1 MILNGKNGLKALA
14 LGSILMLNACSLK
27 QMVKMAKD
35 QELTVT
41 PSPLEVHGDSVA
53 FDVSAVLPV
62 KMLKKNKIYSI
73 AAFYKYGDE
82 KIDLGNFDF
91 VSTEYPDAKT
101 TTPKLSKHYSFFY
114 KPEIGNG
121 DLVVIGTASNL
132 EKTKSK
138 STDEFPVAKGIIT
151 TSRLVKDYYAVAYAD
166 HGYNNKEELVPTY
179 VNFYFEQGSSKLR
192 KTEMTGQNGK
202 FLDAFI
208 LSKPITR
215 NVSIVGQHSPE
226 GTETTNSN
234 LANDRSKVI
243 EKYIKE
249 RVKHYVPKEVKNK
262 DSVVN
267 ASQYVT
273 KGIVMDWAGFK
284 AQLDSSK
291 LDASKKTE
299 ILNII
304 NGSGDFLSKEKQL
317 EKLPYFKKELLNGIY
332 PKLRTART
340 ELWSVKKKKTDAEI
354 SVLAKKIVE
363 GSVNMDTLSAEELGY
378 AATLT
383 SVPAE
388 KVKIY
393 EALVKKAD
401 NWVAYNNLGAA
412 LLELAKLEIDQN
424 KKSDLISKASNYL
437 EMSLKKQENG
447 ESHLNLASAYLMKGV
462 RVSSRDEANKALAS
476 KAGDNVKKGAN
487 GILGV
492 LDIKDGKYD
501 LALSDL
507 SKSTDSLEILFNT
520 ALANLLKKDFGAAKS
535 TLANYTAKAPNDALG
550 FYLTAVLAARQKD
563 EATVVSNLT
572 KAVSLNS
579 KLKEKAAM
587 DMEFYDYW
595 NSENFKSALK

>member
-1 MILNGKNGLKALA
+1 MILNRKNGLKALA
-14 LGSILMLNACSLK
+14 LGSILLINACSLK

-53 FDVSAVLPV
+53 FDVSAILPL
-62 KMLKKNKIYSI
+62 KMLKKNKIYSVNT
-73 AAFYKYGDE
+73 FYKYGTE
-82 KIDLGNFDF
+82 KLDLGAFDF

-101 TTPKLSKHYSFFY
+101 TNPKMTKHYSYFY

-121 DLVVIGTASNL
+121 DLVIIGTASNL

-138 STDEFPVAKGIIT
+138 STDEFPIAKGIIT
-151 TSRLVKDYYAVAYAD
+151 TSRLVKDYYAIAYAD

-208 LSKPITR
+208 LSKPVTR

-226 GTETTNSN
+226 GSETANTN
-234 LANDRSKVI
+234 LANERSQVI
-243 EKYIKE
+243 QKYIQE
-249 RVKHYVPKEVKNK
+249 RVKYYIPKGVKNK
-262 DSVVN
+262 DSVV
-267 ASQYVT
+267 ALSQYVT
-273 KGIVMDWAGFK
+273 KGIYMDWAGFK
-284 AQLDSSK
+284 AQLDSSSLSATQK
-291 LDASKKTE
+291 SE

-304 NGSGDFLSKEKQL
+304 NGSGDFISKEKQL

-354 SVLAKKIVE
+354 SVLAKQICDGTVKL
-363 GSVNMDTLSAEELGY
+363 DTLSIEELGY

-383 SVPAE
+383 SLPSE
-388 KVKIY
+388 KVRIY

-412 LLELAKLEIDQN
+412 LLELAKTEIDQN
-424 KKSDLISKASNYL
+424 KKSDLISRATNYL
-437 EMSLKKQENG
+437 EMSLKKQDSG
-447 ESHLNLASAYLMKGV
+447 EAHLNLASAYLMKGV
-462 RVSSRDEANKALAS
+462 RISARDEANKAIAS
-476 KAGDNVKKGAN
+476 KAGDNVKKGAS
-487 GILGV
+487 GVLGV

-501 LALSDL
+501 MALSDL
-507 SKSTDSLEILFNT
+507 SKSTDSLEILYNT
-520 ALANLLKKDFGAAKS
+520 ALTNLLKKDFGTAKS
-535 TLANYTAKAPNDALG
+535 QLSNYNAKAPADAYG
-550 FYLTAVLAARQKD
+550 FYLSAVLAARQKD
-563 EATVVSNLT
+563 ETALVSNLT
-572 KAVSLNS
+572 KAVSLNA
-579 KLKEKAAM
+579 KAKERAAV
-587 DMEFYDYW
+587 DMEFYEYW
-595 NSENFKSALK
+595 NSENFKNVLK